1 MFRFLEVSSGDN
13 LGTEKDGKRPEV
25 MKKNNVAESDRNHQD
40 HAQEQD
46 QTLPPGF
53 RFHPSD
59 EELITYY
66 LLNKISDANFTGR
79 AVTDVDLNKFEPWEL
94 PGDFLFIILEFRVN

>member
-1 MFRFLEVSSGDN
+1 M
-13 LGTEKDGKRPEV
+13 T
-25 MKKNNVAESDRNHQD
+25 ESDHHHRRHHQD
-40 HAQEQD
+40 THAQDEEDKD

-59 EELITYY
+59 EELITFY

-79 AVTDVDLNKFEPWEL
+79 AITDVDLNKFEPWEL
-94 PGDFLFIILEFRVN
+94 PGDCF